1 MAARD
6 DRLGTELAGYR
17 IQAVLGHGGMSV
29 VYVAEDPRLK
39 RKVALKL
46 LAASLAEDEA
56 FRERFLEESELAAS
70 IDHPNIVPIYEAGET
85 EGLLFIAMRYVE
97 GRDLKER
104 LRDGS
109 LEPADAVAILAQVA
123 SALDA
128 AHAKGL
134 VHRDVKPS
142 NVLLD
147 PGAGHGG
154 GDHAYLADFGLTK
167 RLEEHDSVAEDGHLM
182 GTIDYVA
189 PEQIAGDDV
198 DGRADVYSLG
208 CLLYE
213 CLAGEPPFPH
223 DSDVAVLFAHLEE
236 PPPSLHEVDPE
247 LPEAIDTVIAT
258 ALAKDPDV
266 RQQTGGQLVAEARV
280 ALGIA
285 EPVRSR
291 WLRAPVLA
299 AAIGLALVA
308 AGLASYFA
316 LRGGDAPEPR
326 RDALMRIDPATNE
339 VVESFPVG
347 PAASSVTVGDGYL
360 WVTSYED
367 RTLWRIDP
375 ETGASRVTRVSGGT
389 PQDVVVRGGLAVVA
403 NGPFE
408 ISYER
413 INAGSGA
420 TIETIPL
427 PGAEGGPAS
436 VALGDAGIWVTACGY
451 EGGSV
456 AQVNESPGSFTP
468 LDRVPVFPT
477 DPDWLFY
484 TTPDAGGYNDIAVGA
499 GGVWLARDGGPVL
512 KRIDPETREVVA
524 TIELPFT
531 AKALAADADALWIT
545 AILDDVVARLDPA
558 TNEIAMTIP
567 LGRGADGLAIGEDS
581 VWVASTIDGTISR
594 LDAATGEVLATIE
607 VDGRPEDIVVGAG
620 GVWVTTH
627 TA

>member
-1 MAARD
+1 
-6 DRLGTELAGYR
+6 
-17 IQAVLGHGGMSV
+17 
-29 VYVAEDPRLK
+29 
-39 RKVALKL
+39 
-46 LAASLAEDEA
+46 
-56 FRERFLEESELAAS
+56 
-70 IDHPNIVPIYEAGET
+70 
-85 EGLLFIAMRYVE
+85 
-97 GRDLKER
+97 
-104 LRDGS
+104 
-109 LEPADAVAILAQVA
+109 
-123 SALDA
+123 
-128 AHAKGL
+128 
-134 VHRDVKPS
+134 VKPS

-167 RLEEHDSVAEDGHLM
+167 RLDEQDALNEDGELM

-189 PEQIAGDDV
+189 PEQIAGDDI

-213 CLAGEPPFPH
+213 SLAGEPPFPH

-236 PPPSLHEVDPE
+236 DPPSLHEARPE
-247 LPEAIDTVIAT
+247 LPEPIDAVIAT
-258 ALAKDPDV
+258 ALAKDPDG
-266 RQQTGGQLVAEARV
+266 RQQTCSQLVAEARR

-285 EPVRSR
+285 EPSRSR
-291 WLRAPVLA
+291 WLRAPVLLA
-299 AAIGLALVA
+299 VVALALVA

-316 LRGGDAPEPR
+316 LRGGGEPDPR
-326 RDALMRIDPATNE
+326 RDTLVRIDPATNE
-339 VVESFPVG
+339 VAESIPVG
-347 PAASSVTVGDGYL
+347 PGASSVTVGDGYL

-375 ETGASRVTRVSGGT
+375 ETGAARVTQIGGGT
-389 PQDVVVRGGLAVVA
+389 PQDVVVRNGLAVVA

-413 INAGSGA
+413 IDASSGA

-436 VALGDAGIWVTACGY
+436 VALGEFGIWVAACGY
-451 EGGSV
+451 DGGSV
-456 AQVNESPGSFTP
+456 ARVNEAPGSFTP

-484 TTPDAGGYNDIAVGA
+484 TTPDAGGYNDVAVGA
-499 GGVWLARDGGPVL
+499 GGVWLARDGGAVL

-531 AKALAADADALWIT
+531 AKSLATGTDALWVT
-545 AILDDVVARLDPA
+545 AILEDVVARLDPA
-558 TNEIAMTIP
+558 TNEITMTVP
-567 LGRGADGLAIGEDS
+567 VGRGADGVAVGEGS
-581 VWVASTIDGTISR
+581 VWVASTIDGSVSR
-594 LDAATGEVLATIE
+594 IDPSTGTVLAT
-607 VDGRPEDIVVGAG
+607 VDVGGRPEDVVVGAG